1 MVQPE
6 ASRSSSA
13 EFLLFLPP
21 VPIPSGRLKK
31 AACLLRT
38 VSETSPE
45 GLLPFPVPEQ
55 SSPVAGGTL
64 QTLATGFCSVS
75 YCNATKCKK
84 CPVFLM
90 GWIDKNG
97 FAVPRWEMVSGR
109 KDLQYRFPIEMN
121 RFNRGRS
128 ASSPGNHD
136 QTATIDFHR
145 PDVRFGVASLR
156 ETMGVQS
163 RKLQQPNYLLPPRVR
178 RHKIVRAIVDHQ
190 LAVVLTSVFHGPH
203 RSVGIVTSPGA

>member
-45 GLLPFPVPEQ
+45 GLRPFPVPEQ

-75 YCNATKCKK
+75 YCNATKCRK

-90 GWIDKNG
+90 RWIDKNG
-97 FAVPRWEMVSGR
+97 LAVPWWEAVSGR
-109 KDLQYRFPIEMN
+109 KDLQYRFAIEMN
-121 RFNRGRS
+121 RFNRRRS

-145 PDVRFGVASLR
+145 PDVRFRVAGGNRWDCSR
-156 ETMGVQS
+156 ETYNKRNRSASPAPPNCS
-163 RKLQQPNYLLPPRVR
+163 RDSKPPVGRSAR
-178 RHKIVRAIVDHQ
+178 RCVPQA
-190 LAVVLTSVFHGPH
+190 TSKRRNCGP
-203 RSVGIVTSPGA
+203 IGA